1 MSNKEI
7 FICLAV
13 MFFLGYLVGSQIER
27 RRNMVFMNEIQANLN
42 SLLDILEKNK
52 EKRKKEIDNLLAQD
66 IDKFWRDWF
75 EHEYIEPERKQKED
89 SDD

>member
-1 MSNKEI
+1 MSSKEI

-27 RRNMVFMNEIQANLN
+27 HRTKIILDEIQNNLN
-42 SLLDILEKNK
+42 DLLNKFEKNK
-52 EKRKKEIDNLLAQD
+52 EKRMKELDNLLTQD
-66 IDKFWRDWF
+66 MDKFWRDLL
-75 EHEYIEPERKQKED
+75 EHEYKPKEE

>member
-52 EKRKKEIDNLLAQD
+52 EKRKKEIDNLLSQD
-66 IDKFWRDWF
+66 IDKFWRDWLK
-75 EHEYIEPERKQKED
+75 HEYIEPERKQKED

>member
-1 MSNKEI
+1 MSSKEI

-27 RRNMVFMNEIQANLN
+27 HRTKIILDEIQTNLN
-42 SLLDILEKNK
+42 DLLNTIEKNK
-52 EKRKKEIDNLLAQD
+52 EKKMKEL
-66 IDKFWRDWF
+66 DKFWRDLL
-75 EHEYIEPERKQKED
+75 EHGYETKED